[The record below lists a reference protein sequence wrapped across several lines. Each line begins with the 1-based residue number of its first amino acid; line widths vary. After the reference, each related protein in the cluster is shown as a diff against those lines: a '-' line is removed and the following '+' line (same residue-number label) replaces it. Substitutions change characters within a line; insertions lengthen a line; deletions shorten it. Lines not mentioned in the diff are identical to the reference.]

1 MVVVLSTKGQI
12 MCGQCNVVCGNLFSV
27 PLLHYLVLV
36 PFLSKLSVVVVFL
49 LLLYLFLRGFNKVLL
64 SFLICFLG
72 EPIQRIT
79 LASNAEGWDKM
90 VNGQLESTLA
100 LDERVLV
107 TGFVPGNTQQQREHA
122 RELKIDLFDAKF
134 ISGYPSTELL
144 AYPPDDLN
152 IDILMMHSYGRDVG
166 RQAQIIKDTKNC
178 KWVLVVHTVSEE
190 LEKYAQKAASRAA
203 VNEPISE
210 HELQVKLCE
219 KADLVVA
226 VGPKVAEAYKA
237 ALQYCGKQDSIFT
250 LMPKISS

>member
-90 VNGQLESTLA
+90 VTGQLERTRFSQCYL
-100 LDERVLV
+100 
-107 TGFVPGNTQQQREHA
+107 FV
-122 RELKIDLFDAKF
+122 
-134 ISGYPSTELL
+134 
-144 AYPPDDLN
+144 
-152 IDILMMHSYGRDVG
+152 
-166 RQAQIIKDTKNC
+166 
-178 KWVLVVHTVSEE
+178 
-190 LEKYAQKAASRAA
+190 
-203 VNEPISE
+203 
-210 HELQVKLCE
+210 
-219 KADLVVA
+219 
-226 VGPKVAEAYKA
+226 
-237 ALQYCGKQDSIFT
+237 
-250 LMPKISS
+250 